1 MVSAAVCQISI
12 LDEYVINSPSYIEIG
27 TRSSVYASSVI
38 IRIFPIMCEN
48 SVPPEIFEMGE
59 IGATEL
65 HCFPS
70 TVVTRQF
77 KHVIYKT
84 EAW

>member
-1 MVSAAVCQISI
+1 
-12 LDEYVINSPSYIEIG
+12 
-27 TRSSVYASSVI
+27 
-38 IRIFPIMCEN
+38 MCETC
-48 SVPPEIFEMGE
+48 VPPEIFEMGDIE
-59 IGATEL
+59 ATEL

-70 TVVTRQF
+70 TVVTKQL